1 MRCIEIIGEAA
12 GKIQKADPAFTA
24 LHPEIPWAQMSA
36 MRNRVIHGYFEV
48 DYAIVWNTVRNDLA
62 TLARSVKAA
71 KDAFDL
77 RPEDQQ

>member
-1 MRCIEIIGEAA
+1 
-12 GKIQKADPAFTA
+12 
-24 LHPEIPWAQMSA
+24 MSA

-71 KDAFDL
+71 KDAV
-77 RPEDQQ
+77 EDRQ